1 MTVTGVRSCTESV
14 VAAAIPAQRT
24 VANTLRPGAV
34 ADLTLAATSTAVNVG
49 RMFVHHTLNEWGQPG
64 LVSTGE
70 ALLSELVGQAVTLT
84 GVPDPTTRW
93 LDLDDLALIDVRLLL
108 FDHGIVIEVADR
120 HREAPTPSTRFRSLS
135 TRWHF
140 YPTPAGRV
148 VWCELAL
155 IQYELTEHGLP
166 KRKRSSGPPTQRS
179 PGPPVDRELLRRVL
193 NGLERL

>member
-1 MTVTGVRSCTESV
+1 MTVTSVQSCTDSV
-14 VAAAIPAQRT
+14 VAVAIPTQRT
-24 VANTLRPGAV
+24 VANTLQPRAV

-70 ALLSELVGQAVTLT
+70 ALLSELVDQAVTLT
-84 GVPDPTTRW
+84 GVPDPSTRW
-93 LDLDDLALIDVRLLL
+93 LDLDDLALIDLRLLL
-108 FDHGIVIEVADR
+108 FDHGIVIEVGDR
-120 HREAPTPSTRFRSLS
+120 HRDAPTPSTHFRSLS

-155 IQYELTEHGLP
+155 IPYELTEQGLP
-166 KRKRSSGPPTQRS
+166 KRKRSPDLPTRRS
-179 PGPPVDRELLRRVL
+179 PGPAVDRDLLRRVL
-193 NGLERL
+193 DGLEGL